1 MTQHILVQKHQL
13 QKIILI
19 ISNFIFIKINVQ
31 YAINQIRELK
41 LLNKRQL
48 TKALKKLQLCPY
60 CNQKA
65 KMVNWNDKLV
75 ICGNCN
81 KLVGV
86 EHLEN

>member
-1 MTQHILVQKHQL
+1 MTQNILVQKHQL

-19 ISNFIFIKINVQ
+19 ISNFIFIKINAQ

-41 LLNKRQL
+41 LLD
-48 TKALKKLQLCPY
+48 KLQHCPY
-60 CNQKA
+60 CNEKA